1 MFCSRCNPHH
11 TGNFIHFQD
20 FKLFLCWRTQSI
32 YLLIKP
38 TPLPTL
44 NHMWTNPTEFSA
56 GIVMLSN
63 QQGSPDLLPNSYSFS
78 FFFFLLASKDTF
90 LHLEQESANYSQRAK
105 FGPPTR
111 KWSCFGTQSS
121 PYILPLAAFGF
132 TKQSWVVAR
141 EILWPAILK
150 YVLSG
155 PTQKKFANP
164 WSRATNIEIQGRSLM
179 SPPTPVPH
187 SLIQLISIS
196 SKFYLLNSSSV
207 LFLSLFLLSLR
218 PSLGPYQFYPHYYN
232 ILTGLPAIIFYH
244 LKAISTLVSIN

>member
-1 MFCSRCNPHH
+1 MLKNPKYISPHQTHTPSHTQPHVNKSYWIFCRYCYAQQP
-11 TGNFIHFQD
+11 TGISWPSSKFL
-20 FKLFLCWRTQSI
+20 LFL
-32 YLLIKP
+32 L
-38 TPLPTL
+38 
-44 NHMWTNPTEFSA
+44 
-56 GIVMLSN
+56 
-63 QQGSPDLLPNSYSFS
+63 

-121 PYILPLAAFGF
+121 AYILPLAAFGF

-232 ILTGLPAIIFYH
+232 ILTGLPAIIFDH